1 MPDIGWMEL
10 LVIGVVALIVVGP
23 KDLPKMFRKLGQFTG
38 RMRAMA
44 RDFQRAM
51 DDAAD
56 ETGLTEINRD
66 LRRATQYASNPKKA
80 GMDALKD
87 TLGDDFDLDPTKYAE
102 GSETRRIAEEKVSKA
117 RKLRDELDARTAA
130 KAAKAAAPDA
140 TAVSPAAPKAAPK
153 AARKSPAKSAK
164 KAAPNAAPE
173 AAPVEPTKS

>member
-66 LRRATQYASNPKKA
+66 LRRAASYASNPKKA
-80 GMDALKD
+80 GMSALKD
-87 TLGDDFDLDPTKYAE
+87 TLGDDFDLDPTKYEE

-130 KAAKAAAPDA
+130 KAAAAAPEA
-140 TAVSPAAPKAAPK
+140 TAVSAAEPKAEPKTAPKATRKSPAKKAAPK
-153 AARKSPAKSAK
+153 AAS
-164 KAAPNAAPE
+164 
-173 AAPVEPTKS
+173 VEPTKS